1 MLHAM
6 PAQHRDE
13 LDPDIARLLQLRDAT
28 DAPPVQ
34 TMTPI
39 EARAWADRMFG
50 PPERA
55 WSVPHIE
62 DRSIPGPDGDLRV
75 RLYHP
80 APGRTRPLVI
90 FFHGGGWVLSSVDSY
105 DAVARR
111 LCLEADAAV
120 VSVEYRL
127 APEHPFPAAPDDAI
141 AATRHILDHA
151 TAFGGDPARVAVAG
165 DSAGGHLAAVAALGV
180 RDHPGASL
188 ALQYLVYPIVD
199 DDVTRESMRANGTG
213 RVLETAGMTWFWQLF
228 CPDAKDRE
236 DWRARPLHAASFRD
250 LPPALVTL
258 AAHDPLFDEGLE
270 YARRLEDA
278 GVQTTVRIARDLIH
292 GYVSLEDA
300 SPRCHARTSEDHRTF
315 AALLH
320 GHG

>member
-1 MLHAM
+1 MDGQRGFPAFPRTFRDGSEDRDAVGMDVSNGMLHAM

-28 DAPPVQ
+28 NAPPVQ
-34 TMTPI
+34 TMTPT

-55 WSVPHIE
+55 WPMPHIE

-141 AATRHILDHA
+141 AATRH
-151 TAFGGDPARVAVAG
+151 PQR
-165 DSAGGHLAAVAALGV
+165 
-180 RDHPGASL
+180 
-188 ALQYLVYPIVD
+188 
-199 DDVTRESMRANGTG
+199 RACFC
-213 RVLETAGMTWFWQLF
+213 MWQ
-228 CPDAKDRE
+228 R
-236 DWRARPLHAASFRD
+236 W
-250 LPPALVTL
+250 
-258 AAHDPLFDEGLE
+258 
-270 YARRLEDA
+270 
-278 GVQTTVRIARDLIH
+278 
-292 GYVSLEDA
+292 
-300 SPRCHARTSEDHRTF
+300 DHRQF
-315 AALLH
+315 HLRIL
-320 GHG
+320 